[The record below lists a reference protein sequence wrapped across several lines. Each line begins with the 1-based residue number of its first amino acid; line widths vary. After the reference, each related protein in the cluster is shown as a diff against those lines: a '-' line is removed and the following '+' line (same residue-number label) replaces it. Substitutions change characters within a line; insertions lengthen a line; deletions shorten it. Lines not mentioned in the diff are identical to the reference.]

1 MINSVLL
8 PIAEVNISPVLL
20 ICIGFSI
27 GLIAGIYGIGGGII
41 AVPVLIFIGIPTE
54 IAVVTAINQMTA
66 ASFSGYLAYARRERV
81 DYKLSSVMITGSFL
95 GVMIGVY
102 IFIKLRQ
109 YGYEDLLVNI
119 GFLILLI
126 IVSFFS
132 AKNLFISFYYKYRKT
147 TAQKNYEN
155 LLFYN
160 FHFLQTHYKSTKQP
174 LSLIFPWLLGIIGG
188 ILTATMGT
196 SGSLIMLP
204 VMLYLLKISTKYI
217 AGTVHFQMIFTT
229 ILATLLYSL
238 KVINLDLILSMI
250 LIIGTVFGTQI
261 GARIGTR
268 FDKET
273 YKITLSVLIL
283 MLCFKVSL
291 NLFSKPKNPYILEI
305 QQKDD

>member
-160 FHFLQTHYKSTKQP
+160 FL
-174 LSLIFPWLLGIIGG
+174 
-188 ILTATMGT
+188 
-196 SGSLIMLP
+196 
-204 VMLYLLKISTKYI
+204 V
-217 AGTVHFQMIFTT
+217 
-229 ILATLLYSL
+229 
-238 KVINLDLILSMI
+238 
-250 LIIGTVFGTQI
+250 
-261 GARIGTR
+261 
-268 FDKET
+268 
-273 YKITLSVLIL
+273 
-283 MLCFKVSL
+283 
-291 NLFSKPKNPYILEI
+291 
-305 QQKDD
+305 